1 MKRLIDPLLAEF
13 HHEAHTTRRLLERLP
28 DDKLGW
34 KPHEKSMT
42 LGKLATHLAEIPAFF
57 TSILDAESTSA
68 GGGAAR
74 PAAASREEI
83 LAAFEHATATF
94 AATLGERTDA
104 QMLER
109 WRFVRGEQVIVEL
122 PRVAAVRALVLS
134 HSIHHRG
141 QLSVYLRLLDIPV
154 PRIYGPSADEPM

>member
-1 MKRLIDPLLAEF
+1 MKRLVDPLLAEF
-13 HHEAHTTRRLLERLP
+13 NHEAHTTRRLLERLP

-57 TSILDAESTSA
+57 TSILVDETTPA
-68 GGGAAR
+68 GGGAPR
-74 PAAASREEI
+74 PAATTRDEI
-83 LAAFEHATATF
+83 LAAFEGAIARFT
-94 AATLGERTDA
+94 ATLGERTDA

>member
-1 MKRLIDPLLAEF
+1 MKRLVDPLLA
-13 HHEAHTTRRLLERLP
+13 
-28 DDKLGW
+28 
-34 KPHEKSMT
+34 
-42 LGKLATHLAEIPAFF
+42 
-57 TSILDAESTSA
+57 
-68 GGGAAR
+68 
-74 PAAASREEI
+74 
-83 LAAFEHATATF
+83 AFEAATARFT
-94 AATLGERTDA
+94 ATLGERTDA
-104 QMLER
+104 QMLEP